1 MKKKISIK
9 LKILTVPLT
18 IMFIVVAI
26 IATVAITIARGK
38 IIGQMKNDGAN
49 MANQLASEFGK
60 NSAAID
66 TLNESI
72 DTRIK
77 TLGNFIITNSSNVNN
92 EYLLAIAKQFE
103 VDEINIVD
111 SSGKIVYSNLQP
123 NIGFVFDGK
132 HISNSVLK
140 NEKSEL
146 MEAIRKSSV
155 GDNYYKYGYIA
166 NQNGGMVQIGVLA
179 NKVQKL
185 SENLQLQTLIQD
197 LTKDKNIVYA
207 LFIDKNLK
215 AVAHS
220 EKDRIGISLN
230 DEGSKKAAVEGKTHS
245 STFLYK
251 DKIKVYEVLV
261 PVYKNGVHIGAIDIG
276 LSLENVTKTVYNT
289 VMLIS
294 AIALAAFIISS
305 LIMMKISKGIINPL
319 LKLVQV
325 SKKISEGDF
334 DNEISIQ
341 SNDEIG
347 VLALSFKNMSDSL
360 KKTMGMIK
368 MQSANVNDMAQSL
381 NMNAEHMSGAAS
393 EVAGAIQE
401 VTKGAEEQA
410 NALVEVANHMSSLSD
425 ELENIERKISIVK
438 ESSDATGEK
447 AAAGKDQIDILLKS
461 IQDIK
466 LSFEMVVDKVNSLNT
481 SVSKVGNITEVIN
494 GISEQ
499 TNLLAL
505 NAAIEAARA
514 GESGKGFAVVAEEVR
529 RLAEQSKGSTEEI
542 QRLIYSISSETGE
555 VITTSNDVKNLVEN
569 QVTIVKNTIISFD
582 DMIKAVSNITPLVN
596 DSYVSLEKTM
606 KSKELV
612 LNKIEEV
619 TSVAEETSAASEEIS
634 ASSQEMM
641 ASTEEVSKFTF
652 KLNDV
657 VKQLNDET
665 DKFNI

>member
-1 MKKKISIK
+1 MKKNISIK

-18 IMFIVVAI
+18 IMFIVIAI

-38 IIGQMKNDGAN
+38 IIGQMQNDGAN

-77 TLGNFIITNSSNVNN
+77 TLGNFIVTNSNSVNN

-123 NIGFVFDGK
+123 NIGFVFDDK

-140 NEKSEL
+140 NEKGEL

-251 DKIKVYEVLV
+251 DKVKVYDVLV
-261 PVYKNGVHIGAIDIG
+261 PVYKNGAHIGAIDIG

-305 LIMMKISKGIINPL
+305 LIMMKISRGIIDPL

-347 VLALSFKNMSDSL
+347 VLALSFRNMSDSL

-438 ESSDATGEK
+438 ESSDATGDK

-555 VITTSNDVKNLVEN
+555 VITTSNDVKSLVEN
-569 QVTIVKNTIISFD
+569 QVNIVKNTIISFD

-612 LNKIEEV
+612 LSKIEEV